1 LVVPDPVLPP
11 AVARANLATYA
22 SRDDPPF
29 LILHGTGDPLVPH
42 HQSEVLFRALRRACA
57 EVRLTSLEGRGHEHG
72 YLDETPATWDAL
84 VRYLTRA
91 LAGQDHQAA

>member
-1 LVVPDPVLPP
+1 VPDPVLPP
-11 AVARANLATYA
+11 AVARANPATYA

-42 HQSEVLFRALRRACA
+42 HQSEVLFTPRSTRGLPRRWAGA
-57 EVRLTSLEGRGHEHG
+57 NLHRTAGHLGR
-72 YLDETPATWDAL
+72 L

-91 LAGQDHQAA
+91 LADQDHQAA

>member
-1 LVVPDPVLPP
+1 VPDPVLPP
-11 AVARANLATYA
+11 AVARANPATYA

-57 EVRLTSLEGRGHEHG
+57 EVRLTSLEGRA
-72 YLDETPATWDAL
+72 TSTATW
-84 VRYLTRA
+84 TRRRPP
-91 LAGQDHQAA
+91 GTRWCDT

>member
-1 LVVPDPVLPP
+1 VGCPIQACPR
-11 AVARANLATYA
+11 AVEHANPATYA
-22 SRDDPPF
+22 SHDDPPF
-29 LILHGTGDPLVPH
+29 LILHGTGDLLVPH

-57 EVRLTSLEGRGHEHG
+57 EVRFTSLEGRGHEHG

>member
-1 LVVPDPVLPP
+1 
-11 AVARANLATYA
+11 VARASPATYA

-42 HQSEVLFRALRRACA
+42 HQSEVLFRALRSTRASRGSGP
-57 EVRLTSLEGRGHEHG
+57 VRTFTG
-72 YLDETPATWDAL
+72 PPVTWDAL

-91 LAGQDHQAA
+91 LAGQDHQAADGAGILARRVTLQ